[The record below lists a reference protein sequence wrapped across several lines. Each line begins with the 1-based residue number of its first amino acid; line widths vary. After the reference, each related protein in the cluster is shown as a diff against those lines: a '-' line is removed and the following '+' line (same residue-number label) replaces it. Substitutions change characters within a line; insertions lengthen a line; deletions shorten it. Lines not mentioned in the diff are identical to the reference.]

1 MQSARGFEYGVR
13 HIISPESGRL
23 SDVLLSILDLSPEQ
37 FDFLLR
43 MGSIYLN
50 HIRISENLP
59 VAVEDYIRVHTKPR
73 RFLPKDASW
82 VERILFQNDDF
93 VVLNKPS
100 GLPVNASVDNIVE
113 HTQNYLEETLG
124 CRVYGTHRLDVA
136 TSGLIVFAKNKSFQS
151 EFNKLFIERDV
162 IKIYEAEVMG
172 SPQNFGVI
180 CHYMEPSP
188 RAPKKVSE
196 TPHEKWLEC
205 LLEILAIETMEG
217 KSKLRIQLHT
227 GRTHQIRAQLS
238 ALGFPIIGD
247 KAYGGPELSSE
258 FETIHLRAAELKFR
272 DPHSQEVHH
281 FQLK

>member
-23 SDVLLSILDLSPEQ
+23 SDVLLGTLQLHSEE
-37 FDFLLR
+37 FEFLLR

-50 HIRISENLP
+50 HIRISENLE
-59 VAVEDYIRVHTKPR
+59 VTREDYIRVHTKPR
-73 RFLPKDASW
+73 RFLPKDDSW
-82 VERILFQNDDF
+82 PERIVFQNEDF

-124 CRVYGTHRLDVA
+124 TKLFGTHRLDVA
-136 TSGLIVFAKNKSFQS
+136 TSGLIVFAKNKVFQS

-162 IKIYEAEVMG
+162 VKIYEAEVRG
-172 SPQNFGVI
+172 SVQTLGLIRHF
-180 CHYMEPSP
+180 MEPSP
-188 RAPKKVSE
+188 RAPKTVSAD
-196 TPHEKWLEC
+196 PQEKWLEC
-205 LLEILAIETMEG
+205 LLEIHSIEHLEG

-247 KAYGGPELSSE
+247 KAYGGENLPSTY
-258 FETIHLRAAELKFR
+258 ETIRLRAAELKFTN
-272 DPHSQEVHH
+272 PLTQEFHH
-281 FQLK
+281 FYLE

>member
-13 HIISPESGRL
+13 HIISPESGWL
-23 SDVLLSILDLSPEQ
+23 YDVLLGTLELSREN

-50 HIRISENLP
+50 HIRISENSLIS
-59 VAVEDYIRVHTKPR
+59 VGDYIRVHTKPR
-73 RFLPKDASW
+73 RFLPKDKTW
-82 VERILFQNDDF
+82 PERIVFQNDDF

-124 CRVYGTHRLDVA
+124 SKVYGTHRLDVA
-136 TSGLIVFAKNKSFQS
+136 TSGLIVFAKNKNFQS
-151 EFNKLFIERDV
+151 EFNKLFIEREV
-162 IKIYEAEVMG
+162 IKIYEAEVLG
-172 SPQNFGVI
+172 TPHTLGLI
-180 CHYMEPSP
+180 RHYMEPSP
-188 RAPKKVSE
+188 RAPKTVSE
-196 TPHEKWLEC
+196 NAQEKWLEC
-205 LLEILAIETMEG
+205 LLEILSIETTDG

-247 KAYGGPELSSE
+247 RAYGGQEVMSD
-258 FETIHLRAAELKFR
+258 FETIQLRSVELKFTN
-272 DPHSQEVHH
+272 PLSQEFHH
-281 FQLK
+281 FKLE